1 MKIHGTKYEKTIIDL
16 DQKTVSPMFATD
28 PPLSE
33 EPASTHEF
41 ETLGNARKQ
50 VLRTHESKPAIRTID
65 SERNVEV
72 DASL

>member
-16 DQKTVSPMFATD
+16 DQKTVSPMFATA

-41 ETLGNARKQ
+41 ETLGNARKY
-50 VLRTHESKPAIRTID
+50 VLRIHESKPAIRT
-65 SERNVEV
+65 
-72 DASL
+72 LG